1 MSARC
6 SPERAVRELI
16 QRLRNQAIVARW
28 IGEQAVTIIRRE
40 LAAAW
45 EAGRTGAPV
54 SDAEVPADPTALHPG
69 DIGDV
74 EVSLT
79 EELDALL
86 ADELDDAL
94 ADEVLADELDDDLPA
109 ADAADAAEAEAEAD
123 AAEARSDGASS
134 GTPFDGYD
142 TLPASHI
149 VQRLQRMSPDALRH
163 VRAFEAAHRNRR
175 TVLAMVDQL
184 LAG

>member
-6 SPERAVRELI
+6 SPERAVRDLI

-28 IGEQAVTIIRRE
+28 IGEQAVNIVRRE
-40 LAAAW
+40 LATAW
-45 EAGRTGAPV
+45 EAGRTDARPTDGEAPG
-54 SDAEVPADPTALHPG
+54 DPTALHPG

-74 EVSLT
+74 EAPLT
-79 EELDALL
+79 VDLDALF
-86 ADELDDAL
+86 ADGPGVPVE
-94 ADEVLADELDDDLPA
+94 DLPA
-109 ADAADAAEAEAEAD
+109 ADDAEVLDVEQPDGESASEA
-123 AAEARSDGASS
+123 
-134 GTPFDGYD
+134 PFDGYD

-149 VQRLQRMSPDALRH
+149 VQRLRRMSPEALRG

-184 LAG
+184 LVTP